1 MVDFLPNTG
10 SKPPMALKHL
20 TEEQISTWTREQKDR
35 WWFDHIYRGDMP
47 QLTLRSALTGFLL
60 GAILAATALY
70 IAAKTGIGIGVGL
83 TSVILAFAIFKGLSR
98 AGLCRDFT
106 ILENNCTQSIATAA
120 GYMTQPLS
128 SSLVALMLVTGFVV
142 PWWQMLPWMIVIALI
157 GVLVAFPLK
166 RKFINDEQMPFP
178 EGRAAGVVLD
188 TLYSDNAGVGFY
200 QAKLLGLSSA
210 IAAFY
215 QFLTG
220 DGWMKLVQFKILRMN
235 RWLGLEEPWRF
246 HDRLDDYY
254 YLAAAK
260 FDLWIPKILG
270 TELREI
276 GMRGGLDVAMLGI
289 GGLMG
294 SRVSTSVL
302 VGTVVNFMVLV
313 PIMIQRGDIAHD
325 VVDGIVR
332 PLSRAQV
339 INKWS
344 LWWAVTMMVV
354 GSFVGLLGKPETII
368 GPFRR
373 FFAKKAPVSAT
384 PRADVLAGIELPL
397 WVSFVGIPIFG
408 LIGTWMAHSF
418 FGANWKLALLAL
430 PLIFVLSIICSNA
443 MALTSWTPT
452 GPLSKVTQF
461 SMGALDRT
469 NPATNLA
476 AAGMTAEVCANAGNL
491 LSDIKPGYM
500 LGAKPRQQAV
510 GHVIGIFSG
519 ALAVVPLFF
528 LLFLP
533 PGANGVRST
542 ATMVTDKFAFPAA
555 IQWKGVAD
563 LITKG
568 LHSLPT
574 SAIVS
579 MAVAAVLAA
588 AFEIA
593 RIKTKGKFPLSPVA
607 IGLGVTLPPDA
618 CIGMWAGA
626 AFFWIMSRRHPTPG
640 TKGHNL
646 WVVGVESI
654 CAGLIS
660 GAALVGIGDAIVNV
674 LL

>member
-1 MVDFLPNTG
+1 
-10 SKPPMALKHL
+10 MAIPQL
-20 TEEQISTWTREQKDR
+20 TEEQTRSWTRAQKDQ
-35 WWFDHIYRGDMP
+35 WWFEKVYRGDMP
-47 QLTLRSALTGFLL
+47 QLTFRSAVTGFLL

-70 IAAKTGIGIGVGL
+70 IAAKTGVGIGVGL
-83 TSVILAFAIFKGLSR
+83 TSVILAFAIFKALAR
-98 AGLCRDFT
+98 ARIAKDFT

-120 GYMTQPLS
+120 GYMVQPLTT
-128 SSLVALMLVTGFVV
+128 SLAALMLVTGVIV
-142 PWWQMLPWMIVIALI
+142 PWYEMIPWMIVIAII

-188 TLYSDNAGVGFY
+188 TLYSDNAGVGYF
-200 QAKLLGLSSA
+200 QAKLLGISAA

-215 QFLTG
+215 QFLAG

-235 RWLGLEEPWRF
+235 HWLGLEEPWRF

-254 YLAAAK
+254 YMAAAK
-260 FDLWIPKILG
+260 FDLWIPKVFG
-270 TELREI
+270 VEFREI
-276 GMRGGLDVAMLGI
+276 GLRGGLDIAMVGI

-294 SRVSTSVL
+294 IRISTSVI
-302 VGTVVNFMVLV
+302 VGMLVNFVVLA
-313 PIMIQRGDIAHD
+313 PLMIQRGDIAHD
-325 VVDGIVR
+325 VVNGVIQ

-339 INKWS
+339 VNKWS

-354 GSFVGLLGKPETII
+354 GSFVGLIGKPETLI
-368 GPFRR
+368 GPFKR
-373 FFAKKAPVSAT
+373 FFAKKEKAVAGVQ
-384 PRADVLAGIELPL
+384 RDILAGIELPL

-408 LIGTWMAHSF
+408 LIGAWMAHAF
-418 FGANWKLALLAL
+418 FGADWKLALLAL
-430 PLIFVLSIICSNA
+430 PLIFVLSIICANA

-461 SMGALDRT
+461 SMGALDRS

-510 GHVIGIFSG
+510 GHIIGIFSG
-519 ALAVVPLFF
+519 ALASVPLFF
-528 LLFLP
+528 LLFLQ

-542 ATMVTDKFAFPAA
+542 STIISDKFAFPAA

-563 LITKG
+563 LIAKG

-574 SAIVS
+574 SAIIS
-579 MAVAAVLAA
+579 MVVAAVLATI
-588 AFEIA
+588 FEIL
-593 RIKTKGKFPLSPVA
+593 RIRTKGKFPLSPVS

-618 CIGMWAGA
+618 CVGMWIGA
-626 AFFWIMSRRHPTPG
+626 MFFWIMSRRHPTPG

-660 GAALVGIGDAIVNV
+660 GAALIGIGDAIVNV
-674 LL
+674 LM